1 MILPDNTN
9 KKLKSWIGWNTW
21 HSNHDNDM
29 NRFFEFVNEY
39 SKEVG
44 FNIEKSSLLETI
56 ADIAEIPKEER
67 VIEEGEPNLYSII
80 NGKISLMYNILDF
93 LKATRR

>member
-9 KKLKSWIGWNTW
+9 KKLKSWIGCDTW

-44 FNIEKSSLLETI
+44 FNIEERSLLETI

-67 VIEEGEPNLYSII
+67 VIEEKYNRYGLI
-80 NGKISLMYNILDF
+80 NERISLMYNILDF
-93 LKATRR
+93 LKITKR